1 MSKVFMITEGLENMG
16 ALKTGGQGSVYKGK
30 RVGDIISAV
39 KILPT
44 PIHKENDEDKNYLD
58 FTNEVEK
65 LKRVNEVPN
74 PNVVKIYNYGI
85 SESGSFPFIEMEFIE
100 GPDLEELLKPPHDPV
115 YSVRGAIKVAEQ
127 LANALAHCHKVEVKH
142 GDIKS
147 NNVKYNIHTAN
158 YVLLDFGMAVM
169 SDEQRRTSLR
179 HAGAIE
185 FMAPEQNEGVML
197 FETDIY
203 SYGIVL
209 FEILAGR
216 VPFPLGDK
224 GETSRHA
231 VMISHM
237 ETPVPDLLQLR
248 RENMPSIWDKA
259 KQNREMQLPHWLTEM
274 INKCLEKQPENRF
287 RNGME
292 LYEYI
297 QLNASLA
304 AQNEES
310 RAEHVMML
318 EGENERLLDEKDRLQ
333 NLLIEKENELKL
345 KDKKI
350 IDLQALLSRNQASK
364 NFEDTA
370 SRGNS
375 RKGIPKAYLF
385 LLLIFIAGLGAFA
398 AISYFKNS
406 KSSEVANNDAPI
418 VIDSASTSANDNVIT
433 DTIIKSEQVKKPV
446 GTKRKTDS
454 VQRKQELPQ
463 VKERQ
468 TSNAAKADAAEIQ
481 KEKEEIAARNNNED
495 NSAGKYKLA
504 SRRVY
509 FHNEPDESTRRNAFI
524 VHWNNAT
531 LTALDEKNGF
541 IYVVFTNHMG
551 QTSKGW
557 LPKKDLKLVD

>member
-1 MSKVFMITEGLENMG
+1 MGKVFMITEGLENMG
-16 ALKTGGQGSVYKGK
+16 ALKTGGQGSVYKG
-30 RVGDIISAV
+30 RRIGDIISAV

-44 PIHKENDEDKNYLD
+44 PIYKENSEDKNYLD
-58 FTNEVEK
+58 FKNEVEK

-74 PNVVKIYNYGI
+74 PNVVKIFNYGI
-85 SESGSFPFIEMEFIE
+85 TESGNFPFIEMEFIE
-100 GPDLEELLKPPHDPV
+100 GPDLEELLESPHDPV
-115 YSVRGAIKVAEQ
+115 YSVKGAIKVAEQ
-127 LANALAHCHKVEVKH
+127 LANALAHCHRVDVKH

-185 FMAPEQNEGVML
+185 FMAPEQNEGIML
-197 FETDIY
+197 FESDVY

-216 VPFPLGDK
+216 VPFPLNDK

-231 VMISHM
+231 VMVSHM
-237 ETPVPDLLQLR
+237 EAPLPDLLELR
-248 RENMPSIWDKA
+248 RENMPAHWDEVKR
-259 KQNREMQLPHWLTEM
+259 NREMQLPHWLTEM
-274 INKCLEKQPENRF
+274 IYKCLEKTPENRF
-287 RNGME
+287 RNGIE
-292 LYEYI
+292 LFEYI
-297 QLNASLA
+297 QLNATLA

-318 EGENERLLDEKDRLQ
+318 EGENERLWDEKERLQ
-333 NLLIEKENELKL
+333 ALLIEKENELRL

-350 IDLQALLSRNQASK
+350 KDLETLVSGNASSNTYEGVERQSR
-364 NFEDTA
+364 
-370 SRGNS
+370 S
-375 RKGIPKAYLF
+375 RKGISKPS
-385 LLLIFIAGLGAFA
+385 LLLLFFIIGLVAFA
-398 AISYFKNS
+398 AISFFKNS
-406 KSSEVANNDAPI
+406 KSNELANNDAPI
-418 VIDSASTSANDNVIT
+418 VIDSASSASENSVFA
-433 DTIIKSEQVKKPV
+433 DTTRKTEEVKKPV
-446 GTKRKTDS
+446 ATKRKTDS
-454 VQRKQELPQ
+454 PQRKQELPQ

-468 TSNAAKADAAEIQ
+468 TSNAAKADATEIQ

-495 NSAGKYKLA
+495 NSVGKYKLA

-531 LTALDEKNGF
+531 LTALEEKNGF
-541 IYVVFTNHMG
+541 IYVVFTNHLG